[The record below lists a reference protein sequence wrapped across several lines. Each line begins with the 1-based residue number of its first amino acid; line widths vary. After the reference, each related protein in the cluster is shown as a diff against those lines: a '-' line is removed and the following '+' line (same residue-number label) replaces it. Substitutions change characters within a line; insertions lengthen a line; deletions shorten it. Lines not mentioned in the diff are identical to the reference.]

1 MEKTGTAAAQTYT
14 AGQKLAMGRTAGI
27 VGICVNVLLFA
38 AKLAGGILSGSMA
51 VTADAVNNITD
62 AASSILVLLGY
73 IFAAKPPDKE
83 HPYGHARME
92 SLCSLGIAIL
102 VTVLGI
108 ELFTG
113 SFGDLFSEGE
123 GAAFSPLVI
132 GIMVASVAVKVG
144 LALFYRSVGKKID
157 SASLRA
163 SAMDSIGDVCA
174 SGAVI
179 AGMFLTSVTGPKTD
193 AVLGCGIAVY
203 IFVMGVKL
211 ILEGV
216 NAILGAPPDKELVKE
231 IIGKLRSYDGVIG
244 IHDLVIHNYGMD
256 RYFASVHLEMDAD
269 RDIMVSHDIIDN
281 IEADFAKEQN
291 MHLVIH
297 LDPVNQS
304 NAEVNRLRG
313 QVQDVVAEI
322 AGEYGSP
329 VSMHDFRVVFGI
341 THTNLIFDVAVSY
354 EMPLTDRELVEAI
367 REEIVRRIGE
377 GYYAVITV
385 DREYTSNRYGSKKK

>member
-1 MEKTGTAAAQTYT
+1 MTTKERFS
-14 AGQKLAMGRTAGI
+14 AGRKAGI
-27 VGICVNVLLFA
+27 VGICVNVFLFA
-38 AKLAGGILSGSMA
+38 LKLVGGLVSGSVA
-51 VTADAVNNITD
+51 VIADAVNNITD

-73 IFAAKPPDKE
+73 VFAAKPPDKE

-92 SLCSLGIAIL
+92 SLCSLVIAIL

-113 SFGDLFSEGE
+113 SVEDLFGTTDP
-123 GAAFSPLVI
+123 ADISPLVI
-132 GIMVASVAVKVG
+132 GIMIGSVVIKTA
-144 LALFYRSVGKKID
+144 LAFFYHAVGKRID

-174 SGAVI
+174 STAVI
-179 AGMFLTSVTGPKTD
+179 VGMLLTPVTGPKTD

-216 NAILGAPPDKELVKE
+216 NTILGAPPDKELVKE
-231 IIGKLRSYDGVIG
+231 IIGRLRSYEGVIG
-244 IHDLVIHNYGMD
+244 IHDLVLHNYGPD

-269 RDIMVSHDIIDN
+269 QDIMVSHDIIDN
-281 IEADFAKEQN
+281 IEADFAKDGN

-297 LDPVNQS
+297 LDPVKTS
-304 NAEVNRLRG
+304 DPALLELRG

-329 VSMHDFRVVFGI
+329 VSMHDFRAVFGI
-341 THTNLIFDVAVSY
+341 THTNLIFDIAATLD
-354 EMPLTDRELVEAI
+354 MPLTDDELVGAVRDEI
-367 REEIVRRIGE
+367 RRRMGE
-377 GYYAVITV
+377 GYNAVITV
-385 DREYTSNRYGSKKK
+385 DREYTSQRF

>member
-1 MEKTGTAAAQTYT
+1 MTTKERFS
-14 AGQKLAMGRTAGI
+14 AGRKAGI
-27 VGICVNVLLFA
+27 VGICVNVFLFA
-38 AKLAGGILSGSMA
+38 LKLVGGLVSGSVA
-51 VTADAVNNITD
+51 VIADAVNNITD

-73 IFAAKPPDKE
+73 VFAAKPPDKE

-92 SLCSLGIAIL
+92 SLCSLVIAIL

-113 SFGDLFSEGE
+113 SVEDLFGTTDP
-123 GAAFSPLVI
+123 ADISPLVI
-132 GIMVASVAVKVG
+132 GIMIGSVVIKAA
-144 LALFYRSVGKKID
+144 LAFFYHAVGKRID

-174 SGAVI
+174 STAVI
-179 AGMFLTSVTGPKTD
+179 VGMLLTPVTGPKTD

-216 NAILGAPPDKELVKE
+216 NTILGAPPDKELVKE
-231 IIGKLRSYDGVIG
+231 IIGRLRSYEGVIG
-244 IHDLVIHNYGMD
+244 IHDLVLHNYGPD

-269 RDIMVSHDIIDN
+269 QDIMVSHDIIDN
-281 IEADFAKEQN
+281 IEADFAKDGN

-297 LDPVNQS
+297 LDPVKTS
-304 NAEVNRLRG
+304 DPALLELRG

-329 VSMHDFRVVFGI
+329 VSMHDFRAVFGI
-341 THTNLIFDVAVSY
+341 THTNLIFDIAATLD
-354 EMPLTDRELVEAI
+354 MPLTDDELVGAVRDEI
-367 REEIVRRIGE
+367 RRRMGE
-377 GYYAVITV
+377 GYNAVITV
-385 DREYTSNRYGSKKK
+385 DREYTSQRF

>member
-1 MEKTGTAAAQTYT
+1 MTTKERFS
-14 AGQKLAMGRTAGI
+14 AGRRAGI
-27 VGICVNVLLFA
+27 VGICVNVFLFA
-38 AKLAGGILSGSMA
+38 LKLVGGLVSGSVA
-51 VTADAVNNITD
+51 VIADAVNNITD

-73 IFAAKPPDKE
+73 VFAAKPPDKE

-113 SFGDLFSEGE
+113 SVEDLFHAGE
-123 GAAFSPLVI
+123 AADISPLII
-132 GIMVASVAVKVG
+132 GIMIGSVVIKAA
-144 LALFYRSVGKKID
+144 LAFFYHGVGKKID

-174 SGAVI
+174 STAVI
-179 AGMFLTSVTGPKTD
+179 VGMLLTPVTGPKTD
-193 AVLGCGIAVY
+193 AVLGCGIAIY

-216 NAILGAPPDKELVKE
+216 NTILGAPPDKELVKE
-231 IIGKLRSYDGVIG
+231 IIGRLRSYEGVIG
-244 IHDLVIHNYGMD
+244 IHDLVLHNYGPD

-269 RDIMVSHDIIDN
+269 QDIMVSHDIIDN
-281 IEADFAKEQN
+281 IEADFAKDGN

-297 LDPVNQS
+297 LDPVKTS
-304 NAEVNRLRG
+304 DPALLELRG

-329 VSMHDFRVVFGI
+329 VSMHDFRAVFGI
-341 THTNLIFDVAVSY
+341 THTNLIFDVAATLD
-354 EMPLTDRELVEAI
+354 MPLTDDELVGAI
-367 REEIVRRIGE
+367 RDEIRRRMGE
-377 GYYAVITV
+377 GYNAVITV
-385 DREYTSNRYGSKKK
+385 DREYTSQRF

>member
-123 GAAFSPLVI
+123 GAAFSSLVI

-144 LALFYRSVGKKID
+144 LAVFYRSVGKKID

-179 AGMFLTSVTGPKTD
+179 AGMF
-193 AVLGCGIAVY
+193 
-203 IFVMGVKL
+203 
-211 ILEGV
+211 
-216 NAILGAPPDKELVKE
+216 
-231 IIGKLRSYDGVIG
+231 
-244 IHDLVIHNYGMD
+244 
-256 RYFASVHLEMDAD
+256 
-269 RDIMVSHDIIDN
+269 
-281 IEADFAKEQN
+281 
-291 MHLVIH
+291 
-297 LDPVNQS
+297 
-304 NAEVNRLRG
+304 
-313 QVQDVVAEI
+313 
-322 AGEYGSP
+322 
-329 VSMHDFRVVFGI
+329 
-341 THTNLIFDVAVSY
+341 
-354 EMPLTDRELVEAI
+354 
-367 REEIVRRIGE
+367 
-377 GYYAVITV
+377 
-385 DREYTSNRYGSKKK
+385 

>member
-1 MEKTGTAAAQTYT
+1 MEKTGTAAIQTYT
-14 AGQKLAMGRTAGI
+14 AGQKLAMGHMAGI
-27 VGICVNVLLFA
+27 LGIGVNVLLFA
-38 AKLAGGILSGSMA
+38 VKLAGGILSGSVA

-113 SFGDLFSEGE
+113 SFGDLFGD
-123 GAAFSPLVI
+123 GAGASFSPMVI
-132 GIMVASVAVKVG
+132 GIMIASVAVKLG
-144 LALFYRSVGKKID
+144 LALFYRTVGKKIG

-163 SAMDSIGDVCA
+163 SAADSIGDVCA
-174 SGAVI
+174 SAAVI
-179 AGMFLTSVTGPKTD
+179 AGMFLTPVTGPKTD

-203 IFVMGVKL
+203 IFIMGVRL

-216 NAILGAPPDKELVKE
+216 NAILGAPPDKEMVKE

-281 IEADFAKEQN
+281 IEADFAREQN

-304 NAEVNRLRG
+304 NADVNRLRG

-341 THTNLIFDVAVSY
+341 THTNLIFDVAVGYDMS
-354 EMPLTDRELVEAI
+354 LTDGELVEAI
-367 REEIVRRIGE
+367 REETTRRIGDM
-377 GYYAVITV
+377 YYAVITV

>member
-1 MEKTGTAAAQTYT
+1 MTTKERFS
-14 AGQKLAMGRTAGI
+14 AGRKAGI
-27 VGICVNVLLFA
+27 VGICVNVFLFA
-38 AKLAGGILSGSMA
+38 LKLVGGLVSGSVA
-51 VTADAVNNITD
+51 VIADAVNNITD

-73 IFAAKPPDKE
+73 VFAAKPPDKE

-113 SFGDLFSEGE
+113 SVEDLFGTTDP
-123 GAAFSPLVI
+123 ADISPLVI
-132 GIMVASVAVKVG
+132 GIMIGSVVIKAA
-144 LALFYRSVGKKID
+144 LAFFYHAVGKRID

-174 SGAVI
+174 STAVI
-179 AGMFLTSVTGPKTD
+179 VGMLLTPVTGPKTD

-216 NAILGAPPDKELVKE
+216 NTILGAPPDKELVKE
-231 IIGKLRSYDGVIG
+231 IIGRLRSYEGVIG
-244 IHDLVIHNYGMD
+244 IHDLVLHNYGPD

-269 RDIMVSHDIIDN
+269 QDIMVSHDIIDN
-281 IEADFAKEQN
+281 IEADFAKDGN

-297 LDPVNQS
+297 LDPVKTS
-304 NAEVNRLRG
+304 DPALLELRG

-329 VSMHDFRVVFGI
+329 VSMHDFRAVFGI
-341 THTNLIFDVAVSY
+341 THTNLIFDIAATLD
-354 EMPLTDRELVEAI
+354 MPLTDDELVGAVRDEI
-367 REEIVRRIGE
+367 RRRMGE
-377 GYYAVITV
+377 GYNAVITV
-385 DREYTSNRYGSKKK
+385 DREYTSQRF

>member
-1 MEKTGTAAAQTYT
+1 MTTKERFS
-14 AGQKLAMGRTAGI
+14 AGRKAGI
-27 VGICVNVLLFA
+27 VGICVNVFLFA
-38 AKLAGGILSGSMA
+38 LKLVGGLVSGSVA
-51 VTADAVNNITD
+51 VIADAVNNITD

-73 IFAAKPPDKE
+73 VFAAKPPDKE

-113 SFGDLFSEGE
+113 SVEDLFGTTDP
-123 GAAFSPLVI
+123 ADISPLVI
-132 GIMVASVAVKVG
+132 GIMIGSVVIKAA
-144 LALFYRSVGKKID
+144 LAFFYHAVGKKID

-174 SGAVI
+174 STAVI
-179 AGMFLTSVTGPKTD
+179 VGMLLTPVTGPKTD

-216 NAILGAPPDKELVKE
+216 NTILGAPPDKELVKE
-231 IIGKLRSYDGVIG
+231 IIGRLRSYEGVIG
-244 IHDLVIHNYGMD
+244 IHDLVLHNYGPD

-269 RDIMVSHDIIDN
+269 QDIMVSHDIIDN
-281 IEADFAKEQN
+281 IEADFAKDGN

-297 LDPVNQS
+297 LDPVKTS
-304 NAEVNRLRG
+304 DPALLELRG

-329 VSMHDFRVVFGI
+329 VSMHDFRAVFGI
-341 THTNLIFDVAVSY
+341 THTNLIFDIAATLD
-354 EMPLTDRELVEAI
+354 MPLTDDELVGAVRDEI
-367 REEIVRRIGE
+367 RRRMGE
-377 GYYAVITV
+377 GYNAVITV
-385 DREYTSNRYGSKKK
+385 DREYTSQRF

>member
-1 MEKTGTAAAQTYT
+1 MSTKER
-14 AGQKLAMGRTAGI
+14 LSLGRRAGI
-27 VGICVNVLLFA
+27 VGILVNVFLFA
-38 AKLAGGILSGSMA
+38 VKLVGGLVSGSVA
-51 VTADAVNNITD
+51 VIADAVNNITD

-73 IFAAKPPDKE
+73 VFAAKPPDKE

-113 SFGDLFSEGE
+113 SVEDLFGAGE
-123 GAAFSPLVI
+123 AASFSPLVI
-132 GIMVASVAVKVG
+132 GIMIGSVVVKIC

-174 SGAVI
+174 SSAVI
-179 AGMFLTSVTGPKTD
+179 LGMLLTPYTGAKTD
-193 AVLGCGIAVY
+193 SVLGCGIAIY

-211 ILEGV
+211 IVEGV
-216 NAILGAPPDKELVKE
+216 NTILGAPPDKELVKE
-231 IIGKLRSYDGVIG
+231 IVGRLRSYEGVIG
-244 IHDLVIHNYGMD
+244 IHDLVLHNYGPD

-269 RDIMVSHDIIDN
+269 QDIMVSHDIIDN
-281 IEADFAKEQN
+281 IEADFAKDGN

-297 LDPVNQS
+297 LDPVKTSDPALN
-304 NAEVNRLRG
+304 ELRS
-313 QVQDVVAEI
+313 QVQDVVAEV

-329 VSMHDFRVVFGI
+329 VSMHDFRAVFGI
-341 THTNLIFDVAVSY
+341 THTNLIFDVAASLD
-354 EMPLTDRELVEAI
+354 MPLTDNELVQAI
-367 REEIVRRIGE
+367 REEIRRRIGE
-377 GYYAVITV
+377 GYNAVITV
-385 DREYTSNRYGSKKK
+385 DREYTSKRF

>member
-1 MEKTGTAAAQTYT
+1 
-14 AGQKLAMGRTAGI
+14 
-27 VGICVNVLLFA
+27 
-38 AKLAGGILSGSMA
+38 
-51 VTADAVNNITD
+51 
-62 AASSILVLLGY
+62 
-73 IFAAKPPDKE
+73 
-83 HPYGHARME
+83 
-92 SLCSLGIAIL
+92 
-102 VTVLGI
+102 
-108 ELFTG
+108 
-113 SFGDLFSEGE
+113 
-123 GAAFSPLVI
+123 
-132 GIMVASVAVKVG
+132 
-144 LALFYRSVGKKID
+144 D